1 MLSTVIIA
9 ASLVVSVSQCV
20 SYCGIANG
28 GPHLEYVVGDA
39 LTDSPTCVGPNGT
52 PYPIGQVRALLPELR
67 GFSSSQRQ
75 GRSFFGNSAIQSP
88 EETRKELLHVYSL
101 AKTDRIKQHL
111 LLRSKRQ
118 TEEAEEDKNV
128 TSGGGDS
135 NSTTESPKNDKD
147 DKDEQV
153 KKEPAKLMTS
163 STSCESS
170 STPARLCKST
180 FNTTAPMYGVS
191 LTSGKPV
198 TIVQIFPDLLQ
209 QVVYETC
216 DSKQCDLIHGE
227 CVQTYVPYLFL
238 VIPLGP
244 VTLTGQ
250 DYVLVES
257 GCSCRPKYAP
267 PGSDPNPTAI
277 IPNF

>member
-1 MLSTVIIA
+1 
-9 ASLVVSVSQCV
+9 
-20 SYCGIANG
+20 
-28 GPHLEYVVGDA
+28 
-39 LTDSPTCVGPNGT
+39 
-52 PYPIGQVRALLPELR
+52 LLPKFKEATSETTR
-67 GFSSSQRQ
+67 SRQ
-75 GRSFFGNSAIQSP
+75 GRDFFGGVQSP
-88 EETRKELLHVYSL
+88 EETRKELLHIYSL
-101 AKTDRIKQHL
+101 TKSEKINQHL
-111 LLRSKRQ
+111 LVRSKRQ
-118 TEEAEEDKNV
+118 AEVAANSTANSNV
-128 TSGGGDS
+128 TAAADELSQVKSSNSSAVPVQQPDASETVNASSGSQSVQSTAGGGCS
-135 NSTTESPKNDKD
+135 QQGST
-147 DKDEQV
+147 V
-153 KKEPAKLMTS
+153 
-163 STSCESS
+163 
-170 STPARLCKST
+170 PARLCRST

-216 DSKQCDLIHGE
+216 DSKECDLIHGE

>member
-1 MLSTVIIA
+1 MYFKLAILASYLISKTTSMVPCGSTDG
-9 ASLVVSVSQCV
+9 SPNLQ
-20 SYCGIANG
+20 
-28 GPHLEYVVGDA
+28 YVVGNA
-39 LTDSPTCVGPNGT
+39 MVDSANCVGPEGT
-52 PYPIGQVRALLPELR
+52 AYPITEIKALLPKFKEATR
-67 GFSSSQRQ
+67 GSRRT
-75 GRSFFGNSAIQSP
+75 GRNLFNDVQSP
-88 EETRKELLHVYSL
+88 LETQKELLHLYSL
-101 AKTDRIKQHL
+101 TKSNRINQHL
-111 LLRSKRQ
+111 LVRSKRQ
-118 TEEAEEDKNV
+118 TQE
-128 TSGGGDS
+128 TSSS
-135 NSTTESPKNDKD
+135 NSTVGNSTIVEGSGNDDSKKEASELKTTCESP
-147 DKDEQV
+147 
-153 KKEPAKLMTS
+153 
-163 STSCESS
+163 

-267 PGSDPNPTAI
+267 PGSEPNPTAI

>member
-1 MLSTVIIA
+1 MLTRIFV
-9 ASLVVSVSQCV
+9 LTGCLV
-20 SYCGIANG
+20 SYTSGSLSPCGTKSG
-28 GPHLEYVVGDA
+28 SPTLEYVVGDA
-39 LTDSPTCVGPNGT
+39 LIDSANCLGPEGT
-52 PYPIGQVRALLPELR
+52 PYPIDEVRALLPKFREATS
-67 GFSSSQRQ
+67 GSSRRQ
-75 GRSFFGNSAIQSP
+75 GRNFFGVQSP
-88 EETRKELLHVYSL
+88 EETRKELLHLYSL
-101 AKTDRIKQHL
+101 TKTNKINQHL
-111 LLRSKRQ
+111 LVRSKRQ
-118 TEEAEEDKNV
+118 AEGATNATVSNTTVTASDDNSDNKDKMTELK
-128 TSGGGDS
+128 
-135 NSTTESPKNDKD
+135 STCT
-147 DKDEQV
+147 
-153 KKEPAKLMTS
+153 
-163 STSCESS
+163 S

-216 DSKQCDLIHGE
+216 DSKECDLIHGE